1 MKGLCFEER
10 ETANFGLN
18 GKSVEELK
26 KVDHLMTPEMQ
37 NIVDALDLHK
47 ERSQVKFL

>member
-1 MKGLCFEER
+1 MCFEER

-18 GKSVEELK
+18 SKSVEELK
-26 KVDHLMTPEMQ
+26 QVDHLMTPEMQ